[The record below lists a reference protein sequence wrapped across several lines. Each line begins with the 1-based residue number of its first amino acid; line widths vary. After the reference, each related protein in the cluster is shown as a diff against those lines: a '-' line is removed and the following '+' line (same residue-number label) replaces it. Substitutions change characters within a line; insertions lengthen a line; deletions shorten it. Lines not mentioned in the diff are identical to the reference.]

1 MPGPELPYA
10 KSIANRIM
18 VLRSLRGMA
27 LPEPDA
33 HWSDDMH
40 AMRRVLDAPLGKDGW
55 RLAHAGPS
63 GMAYRFGMA
72 FWAAQ
77 PGSKVVLC
85 ADDRLR
91 ERPIQALVDA
101 LRSQGALIEPD
112 ELGWRIQGL
121 RFPGGILE
129 VDSRLSS
136 QFASALT
143 LVAETAHVPLEIKW
157 SSGIT
162 SAPYLAM
169 TQRLTQGQNLD
180 WPPERDWSAAFVFL
194 AAVGLRGMG
203 IDLMGLSLDS
213 LQGDAASMEWGP
225 DLQFCVSGIDGG
237 LRVEPA
243 PGVALLAS
251 EPLPALAAWVVDF
264 KGLPDLAMPAIVAAA
279 LQGRSGMASGLLT
292 LNLKESPRLDAT
304 VGMLRALGCIA
315 EQGPDWLRWTAPD
328 GASSQAGRVS
338 GLGRDAGEVSGLGR
352 EAGEVSVL
360 GREAGEVSGL
370 GREAGEVSVLGR
382 EAGEGLTDASRRE
395 AGEGLSDAS
404 RREAGEANGSG
415 VLHLE
420 LDCLDDHRM
429 AFCAGLIALRR
440 PVRLR
445 QSAAVSKSFP
455 NFWKEFSVFGP
466 DIELV

>member
-40 AMRRVLDAPLGKDGW
+40 AMRRVLDVPLGKDGW

-121 RFPGGILE
+121 RLPGGILE

-143 LVAETAHVPLEIKW
+143 LVAETADVPLDIKW

-169 TQRLTQGQNLD
+169 TQRLAQGQSLD

-213 LQGDAASMEWGP
+213 LQGDAASMEWGT
-225 DLQFCVSGIDGG
+225 DLQFRVSGIDGG

-243 PGVALLAS
+243 HSSIAFAVADPAP
-251 EPLPALAAWVVDF
+251 PLPAWDVDF

-338 GLGRDAGEVSGLGR
+338 GLGR
-352 EAGEVSVL
+352 
-360 GREAGEVSGL
+360 
-370 GREAGEVSVLGR
+370 
-382 EAGEGLTDASRRE
+382 E

-415 VLHLE
+415 VLRLE

>member
-1 MPGPELPYA
+1 
-10 KSIANRIM
+10 
-18 VLRSLRGMA
+18 
-27 LPEPDA
+27 
-33 HWSDDMH
+33 
-40 AMRRVLDAPLGKDGW
+40 
-55 RLAHAGPS
+55 
-63 GMAYRFGMA
+63 MAYRFGMA

-121 RFPGGILE
+121 RLPGGILE

-143 LVAETAHVPLEIKW
+143 LVAETADVPLDIKW

-169 TQRLTQGQNLD
+169 TQRLARGQSLD

-203 IDLMGLSLDS
+203 IELMGLSLNS

-225 DLQFCVSGIDGG
+225 DLQFRVSGIDGG

-251 EPLPALAAWVVDF
+251 EPLPALAAWDVNF

-338 GLGRDAGEVSGLGR
+338 GLGR

-370 GREAGEVSVLGR
+370 GREAGEVSGLG
-382 EAGEGLTDASRRE
+382 RE

-415 VLHLE
+415 VLRLE

>member
-1 MPGPELPYA
+1 MLRPELPYS
-10 KSIANRIM
+10 KSIANRVM

-33 HWSDDMH
+33 RWSDDMH

-55 RLAHAGPS
+55 RLAHAGSS

-72 FWAAQ
+72 YCAAQ
-77 PGSKVVLC
+77 PGSKVELC
-85 ADDRLR
+85 ADERLR
-91 ERPIQALVDA
+91 ERPVQALVDA
-101 LRSQGALIEPD
+101 LRSQGALIEPTD
-112 ELGWRIQGL
+112 LGWRIQGL
-121 RFPGGILE
+121 RLPGGILE

-143 LVAETAHVPLEIKW
+143 LVAETAENPLEIQW
-157 SSGIT
+157 SSGMT

-169 TQRLTQGQNLD
+169 TQRLAQGQNLD

-194 AAVGLRGMG
+194 AAVGLRGIG
-203 IDLMGLSLDS
+203 IDLLGLSLDS

-225 DLQFCVSGIDGG
+225 DLKFCVSGIDGG
-237 LRVEPA
+237 LRVEPT
-243 PGVALLAS
+243 PGVAVLDS
-251 EPLPALAAWVVDF
+251 EHLPALPEWVVDF

-304 VGMLRALGCIA
+304 AHMLRALGCIA
-315 EQGPDWLRWTAPD
+315 EQGPDWLRWTAAD
-328 GASSQAGRVS
+328 GAGSQADPLTASRHEAGELS
-338 GLGRDAGEVSGLGR
+338 GLG
-352 EAGEVSVL
+352 
-360 GREAGEVSGL
+360 
-370 GREAGEVSVLGR
+370 
-382 EAGEGLTDASRRE
+382 RE

-404 RREAGEANGSG
+404 RREAGDANGRERQR
-415 VLHLE
+415 LE

-455 NFWKEFSVFGP
+455 DFWKEFSVFGP
-466 DIELV
+466 DIQLV

>member
-1 MPGPELPYA
+1 
-10 KSIANRIM
+10 
-18 VLRSLRGMA
+18 
-27 LPEPDA
+27 
-33 HWSDDMH
+33 
-40 AMRRVLDAPLGKDGW
+40 
-55 RLAHAGPS
+55 
-63 GMAYRFGMA
+63 
-72 FWAAQ
+72 
-77 PGSKVVLC
+77 
-85 ADDRLR
+85 
-91 ERPIQALVDA
+91 
-101 LRSQGALIEPD
+101 
-112 ELGWRIQGL
+112 
-121 RFPGGILE
+121 
-129 VDSRLSS
+129 
-136 QFASALT
+136 
-143 LVAETAHVPLEIKW
+143 VAETAQVPLEIKW

-169 TQRLTQGQNLD
+169 TQRLTQGQSLD

-194 AAVGLRGMG
+194 AAVGLRGMV
-203 IDLMGLSLDS
+203 IELMGLSLNS

-243 PGVALLAS
+243 HSSIASAVADPAP
-251 EPLPALAAWVVDF
+251 PLPAWDVDF

-338 GLGRDAGEVSGLGR
+338 GLGR
-352 EAGEVSVL
+352 
-360 GREAGEVSGL
+360 
-370 GREAGEVSVLGR
+370 
-382 EAGEGLTDASRRE
+382 E

-415 VLHLE
+415 VLRLE

>member
-1 MPGPELPYA
+1 MLGPKLPYA
-10 KSIANRIM
+10 KSIANRVM

-33 HWSDDMH
+33 LWSDDMH

-55 RLAHAGPS
+55 RFAHAGPS

-112 ELGWRIQGL
+112 ELGWRIQGIRL
-121 RFPGGILE
+121 PGGILE

-143 LVAETAHVPLEIKW
+143 LVAETARVPLEIKW

-169 TQRLTQGQNLD
+169 TQRLAQGQNLD

-203 IDLMGLSLDS
+203 IELMGLSLDS
-213 LQGDAASMEWGP
+213 LQGDSASMEWGT
-225 DLQFCVSGIDGG
+225 DLQFRVSGIDGG

-243 PGVALLAS
+243 HSSIASVAADPVP
-251 EPLPALAAWVVDF
+251 PLPAWDDDF

-304 VGMLRALGCIA
+304 VHMLRALGCIA
-315 EQGPDWLRWTAPD
+315 EQGPDWLRWSAPAR
-328 GASSQAGRVS
+328 ASSQSDQAKESRVQ
-338 GLGRDAGEVSGLGR
+338 R
-352 EAGEVSVL
+352 
-360 GREAGEVSGL
+360 
-370 GREAGEVSVLGR
+370 
-382 EAGEGLTDASRRE
+382 
-395 AGEGLSDAS
+395 
-404 RREAGEANGSG
+404 
-415 VLHLE
+415 LE

-455 NFWKEFSVFGP
+455 DFWKEFSVFGP

>member
-1 MPGPELPYA
+1 MLRPELPYS
-10 KSIANRIM
+10 KSIANRVM

-33 HWSDDMH
+33 RWSDDMH

-91 ERPIQALVDA
+91 ERPVQALVDA

-121 RFPGGILE
+121 RLPGGILE

-143 LVAETAHVPLEIKW
+143 LVAETAENPLEIQW
-157 SSGIT
+157 SSGMV
-162 SAPYLAM
+162 SAPYWTM
-169 TQRLTQGQNLD
+169 TQRLAQGRNLD

-194 AAVGLRGMG
+194 AAVGLRGIG
-203 IDLMGLSLDS
+203 IDLLGLSLDS

-225 DLQFCVSGIDGG
+225 DLKFCVSGIDGG
-237 LRVEPA
+237 LRVEPT
-243 PGVALLAS
+243 PGVAVLAS
-251 EPLPALAAWVVDF
+251 EPLPALPEWVVDF

-304 VGMLRALGCIA
+304 VHMLRALGCNA

-328 GASSQAGRVS
+328 GAGSQADPLTASR
-338 GLGRDAGEVSGLGR
+338 
-352 EAGEVSVL
+352 
-360 GREAGEVSGL
+360 
-370 GREAGEVSVLGR
+370 R
-382 EAGEGLTDASRRE
+382 EAGEGSGLGRE

-404 RREAGEANGSG
+404 RRGAGEGLSDASRRGAGEGLSDASRRGAADANGRERQR
-415 VLHLE
+415 LE

-455 NFWKEFSVFGP
+455 DFWKEFSVFGP
-466 DIELV
+466 DIQLV

>member
-1 MPGPELPYA
+1 MLRPELPYS
-10 KSIANRIM
+10 KSIANRVM

-33 HWSDDMH
+33 RWSDDMH

-55 RLAHAGPS
+55 RLAHAGLS

-72 FWAAQ
+72 YWAAQ
-77 PGSKVVLC
+77 PGSKVELC
-85 ADDRLR
+85 ADERLR
-91 ERPIQALVDA
+91 ERPVQAQVDA
-101 LRSQGALIEPD
+101 LRSQGALIEPTD
-112 ELGWRIQGL
+112 LGWRIQGL
-121 RFPGGILE
+121 RLPGGILE

-143 LVAETAHVPLEIKW
+143 LVAETAENPLEIQW
-157 SSGIT
+157 SSGMT

-169 TQRLTQGQNLD
+169 TQRLAQGQNLD

-194 AAVGLRGMG
+194 AAVGLRGIG
-203 IDLMGLSLDS
+203 IDLLGLSLDS

-225 DLQFCVSGIDGG
+225 DLKFCVSGIDGG
-237 LRVEPA
+237 LRVEPT
-243 PGVALLAS
+243 PSVAVLDS
-251 EPLPALAAWVVDF
+251 EHLPALPEWVVDF

-304 VGMLRALGCIA
+304 AHMLRALGCIA
-315 EQGPDWLRWTAPD
+315 EQGPDWLRWTAAD
-328 GASSQAGRVS
+328 GAGSQADPLTASRHEAGELS
-338 GLGRDAGEVSGLGR
+338 GLG
-352 EAGEVSVL
+352 
-360 GREAGEVSGL
+360 
-370 GREAGEVSVLGR
+370 
-382 EAGEGLTDASRRE
+382 RE

-404 RREAGEANGSG
+404 RREAGDANGRERQR
-415 VLHLE
+415 LE

-455 NFWKEFSVFGP
+455 DFWKEFSVFGP
-466 DIELV
+466 DIQLV

>member
-1 MPGPELPYA
+1 
-10 KSIANRIM
+10 
-18 VLRSLRGMA
+18 
-27 LPEPDA
+27 
-33 HWSDDMH
+33 
-40 AMRRVLDAPLGKDGW
+40 
-55 RLAHAGPS
+55 
-63 GMAYRFGMA
+63 
-72 FWAAQ
+72 
-77 PGSKVVLC
+77 
-85 ADDRLR
+85 
-91 ERPIQALVDA
+91 
-101 LRSQGALIEPD
+101 
-112 ELGWRIQGL
+112 
-121 RFPGGILE
+121 
-129 VDSRLSS
+129 
-136 QFASALT
+136 
-143 LVAETAHVPLEIKW
+143 
-157 SSGIT
+157 
-162 SAPYLAM
+162 
-169 TQRLTQGQNLD
+169 LD

-203 IDLMGLSLDS
+203 IELMGLSLNS

-225 DLQFCVSGIDGG
+225 DLQFRVSGIDGG

-251 EPLPALAAWVVDF
+251 EPLPALAAWDVNF

-338 GLGRDAGEVSGLGR
+338 GLGR
-352 EAGEVSVL
+352 
-360 GREAGEVSGL
+360 
-370 GREAGEVSVLGR
+370 
-382 EAGEGLTDASRRE
+382 E

-415 VLHLE
+415 VLRLE

>member
-1 MPGPELPYA
+1 MLRPELPYS
-10 KSIANRIM
+10 KSIANRVM

-33 HWSDDMH
+33 RWSDDMH
-40 AMRRVLDAPLGKDGW
+40 AMRRVLNAPLGQDGW

-72 FWAAQ
+72 YWAAQ
-77 PGSKVVLC
+77 PGSKVELC

-101 LRSQGALIEPD
+101 LRGQGALIEPTD
-112 ELGWRIQGL
+112 LGWRIQGL
-121 RFPGGILE
+121 RLPGGILE

-143 LVAETAHVPLEIKW
+143 LVAETAENPLEIQW
-157 SSGIT
+157 SSGMV
-162 SAPYLAM
+162 SAPYWTM
-169 TQRLTQGQNLD
+169 TQRLAQGRNLD

-194 AAVGLRGMG
+194 AAVGLRGIG
-203 IDLMGLSLDS
+203 IDLLCLSLDS

-225 DLQFCVSGIDGG
+225 DLKFCVSGIDGG

-243 PGVALLAS
+243 PSIGLLAT
-251 EPLPALAAWVVDF
+251 EPLPALPEWVVDF
-264 KGLPDLAMPAIVAAA
+264 KGLPDLAMPAIIAAA

-304 VGMLRALGCIA
+304 VHMLRALGCIA

-328 GASSQAGRVS
+328 GAGSQAGQVR
-338 GLGRDAGEVSGLGR
+338 GLG
-352 EAGEVSVL
+352 
-360 GREAGEVSGL
+360 
-370 GREAGEVSVLGR
+370 
-382 EAGEGLTDASRRE
+382 RE

-404 RREAGEANGSG
+404 RREADEGFSDAARRGAGDANGMERQR
-415 VLHLE
+415 LE

-445 QSAAVSKSFP
+445 QPAAVSKSFP
-455 NFWKEFSVFGP
+455 DFWKEFSVFGP

>member
-55 RLAHAGPS
+55 RFAHAGPS

-72 FWAAQ
+72 FWAAH

-121 RFPGGILE
+121 RLPGGILE

-169 TQRLTQGQNLD
+169 TQRLARGQSLD

-225 DLQFCVSGIDGG
+225 DLQFRVSGIDGG
-237 LRVEPA
+237 LRVEPT

-251 EPLPALAAWVVDF
+251 EPLPALAAWDVNF

-338 GLGRDAGEVSGLGR
+338 GLGR
-352 EAGEVSVL
+352 
-360 GREAGEVSGL
+360 
-370 GREAGEVSVLGR
+370 
-382 EAGEGLTDASRRE
+382 E

-415 VLHLE
+415 VLRLE

>member
-1 MPGPELPYA
+1 MLRPELPYA
-10 KSIANRIM
+10 KSIANRVM

-33 HWSDDMH
+33 QWSDDMH
-40 AMRRVLDAPLGKDGW
+40 AMRRVLEAPLGKDGW

-72 FWAAQ
+72 YWAAR
-77 PGSKVVLC
+77 PGARVLLC

-91 ERPIQALVDA
+91 NRPIQALVDA
-101 LRSQGALIEPD
+101 LRSQGALIEPA
-112 ELGWRIQGL
+112 ELGWRIQGVRL
-121 RFPGGILE
+121 PGGILE

-143 LVAETAHVPLEIKW
+143 LVAETADNPLEIKW
-157 SSGIT
+157 SSGIA

-169 TQRLTQGQNLD
+169 TQKLAQGHSLD

-194 AAVGLRGMG
+194 AAVGLRGIG
-203 IDLMGLSLDS
+203 IDLLGLSLDS
-213 LQGDAASMEWGP
+213 LQGDAASMEWGG
-225 DLQFCVSGIDGG
+225 DLQFRVSGIDGG
-237 LRVEPA
+237 LRVEPSHA
-243 PGVALLAS
+243 PIASVVAELLP
-251 EPLPALAAWVVDF
+251 PLPAWDVDF
-264 KGLPDLAMPAIVAAA
+264 KGFPDLAMPAIVAAA
-279 LQGRSGMASGLLT
+279 LQGRSGLASGLLT

-304 VGMLRALGCIA
+304 VYMLRALGCIA
-315 EQGPDWLRWTAPD
+315 EQGPDWLRWSAPD
-328 GASSQAGRVS
+328 GASSQA
-338 GLGRDAGEVSGLGR
+338 DQ
-352 EAGEVSVL
+352 
-360 GREAGEVSGL
+360 
-370 GREAGEVSVLGR
+370 
-382 EAGEGLTDASRRE
+382 
-395 AGEGLSDAS
+395 
-404 RREAGEANGSG
+404 ANGS
-415 VLHLE
+415 VVQRLE

-455 NFWKEFSVFGP
+455 DFWKEFSVFEP

>member
-1 MPGPELPYA
+1 MLRPELPYA
-10 KSIANRIM
+10 KSIANRVM

-33 HWSDDMH
+33 QWSDDMH
-40 AMRRVLDAPLGKDGW
+40 AMRRVLEAPLGKDGW

-72 FWAAQ
+72 YWAAR
-77 PGSKVVLC
+77 PGARVLLC

-91 ERPIQALVDA
+91 NRPIQALVDA
-101 LRSQGALIEPD
+101 LRSQGTLIEPA
-112 ELGWRIQGL
+112 ELGWRIQGVRL
-121 RFPGGILE
+121 PGGILE

-143 LVAETAHVPLEIKW
+143 LVAETADNPLEIKW
-157 SSGIT
+157 SSGIA

-169 TQRLTQGQNLD
+169 TQKLAQGHSLD

-194 AAVGLRGMG
+194 AAVGLRGIG
-203 IDLMGLSLDS
+203 IDLLGLSLDS

-225 DLQFCVSGIDGG
+225 DLKFCVSGIDGG
-237 LRVEPA
+237 LRVEPT
-243 PGVALLAS
+243 PGVAVLDS
-251 EPLPALAAWVVDF
+251 EHLPALPEWVVDF

-304 VGMLRALGCIA
+304 AHMLRALGCIA
-315 EQGPDWLRWTAPD
+315 EQGPDWLRWTAPN
-328 GASSQAGRVS
+328 GAGSQADPLTASRHEAGELS
-338 GLGRDAGEVSGLGR
+338 GLG
-352 EAGEVSVL
+352 
-360 GREAGEVSGL
+360 
-370 GREAGEVSVLGR
+370 
-382 EAGEGLTDASRRE
+382 RE

-404 RREAGEANGSG
+404 RREAGEANGRERQR
-415 VLHLE
+415 LE

-455 NFWKEFSVFGP
+455 DFWKEFSVFGP
-466 DIELV
+466 DIQLV

>member
-1 MPGPELPYA
+1 L
-10 KSIANRIM
+10 
-18 VLRSLRGMA
+18 
-27 LPEPDA
+27 
-33 HWSDDMH
+33 
-40 AMRRVLDAPLGKDGW
+40 
-55 RLAHAGPS
+55 
-63 GMAYRFGMA
+63 
-72 FWAAQ
+72 
-77 PGSKVVLC
+77 
-85 ADDRLR
+85 
-91 ERPIQALVDA
+91 
-101 LRSQGALIEPD
+101 
-112 ELGWRIQGL
+112 
-121 RFPGGILE
+121 PGGILE

-143 LVAETAHVPLEIKW
+143 LVAETADVPLEIKW

-194 AAVGLRGMG
+194 AAAGLRGMG

-225 DLQFCVSGIDGG
+225 DLQFRVSGIDGG

-243 PGVALLAS
+243 HSSIASVVADPAP
-251 EPLPALAAWVVDF
+251 PLPAWDVDF
-264 KGLPDLAMPAIVAAA
+264 KALPDLAMPAIVAAA

-304 VGMLRALGCIA
+304 VHMLRALGCIA

-328 GASSQAGRVS
+328 GASSQADQAKESRVQ
-338 GLGRDAGEVSGLGR
+338 R
-352 EAGEVSVL
+352 
-360 GREAGEVSGL
+360 
-370 GREAGEVSVLGR
+370 
-382 EAGEGLTDASRRE
+382 
-395 AGEGLSDAS
+395 
-404 RREAGEANGSG
+404 
-415 VLHLE
+415 LE

-455 NFWKEFSVFGP
+455 DFWKEFSVLGP
-466 DIELV
+466 DIEFV

>member
-1 MPGPELPYA
+1 
-10 KSIANRIM
+10 
-18 VLRSLRGMA
+18 
-27 LPEPDA
+27 
-33 HWSDDMH
+33 
-40 AMRRVLDAPLGKDGW
+40 
-55 RLAHAGPS
+55 
-63 GMAYRFGMA
+63 
-72 FWAAQ
+72 
-77 PGSKVVLC
+77 VLC

-121 RFPGGILE
+121 RLPGGILE

-143 LVAETAHVPLEIKW
+143 LVAETADVPLEIKW

-194 AAVGLRGMG
+194 AAVGLQGMG

-225 DLQFCVSGIDGG
+225 DLQFRVSGIDGG

-243 PGVALLAS
+243 HSSIAFVAADPAP
-251 EPLPALAAWVVDF
+251 PLPTWVVDF

-304 VGMLRALGCIA
+304 VHMLRALGCIA

-328 GASSQAGRVS
+328 GARSQADQVRG
-338 GLGRDAGEVSGLGR
+338 
-352 EAGEVSVL
+352 
-360 GREAGEVSGL
+360 
-370 GREAGEVSVLGR
+370 LGR
-382 EAGEGLTDASRRE
+382 EAGEGLNDASRRE
-395 AGEGLSDAS
+395 AGEALSDAS
-404 RREAGEANGSG
+404 RREAGDAKGSG
-415 VLHLE
+415 LQRLE
-420 LDCLDDHRM
+420 LDCLDDHRL

-455 NFWKEFSVFGP
+455 DFWKEFSVLGP

>member
-1 MPGPELPYA
+1 
-10 KSIANRIM
+10 
-18 VLRSLRGMA
+18 
-27 LPEPDA
+27 
-33 HWSDDMH
+33 
-40 AMRRVLDAPLGKDGW
+40 
-55 RLAHAGPS
+55 
-63 GMAYRFGMA
+63 
-72 FWAAQ
+72 
-77 PGSKVVLC
+77 
-85 ADDRLR
+85 
-91 ERPIQALVDA
+91 
-101 LRSQGALIEPD
+101 
-112 ELGWRIQGL
+112 LGWRIQGL
-121 RFPGGILE
+121 RLPGGILE

-143 LVAETAHVPLEIKW
+143 LVAETADVPLEIKW

-169 TQRLTQGQNLD
+169 TQRLTQRQNLD

-194 AAVGLRGMG
+194 AAVGLQGMG

-225 DLQFCVSGIDGG
+225 DLQFRVSGIDGG

-304 VGMLRALGCIA
+304 VHMLRALGCIA

-328 GASSQAGRVS
+328 GASSQADQAKGSRVQ
-338 GLGRDAGEVSGLGR
+338 R
-352 EAGEVSVL
+352 
-360 GREAGEVSGL
+360 
-370 GREAGEVSVLGR
+370 
-382 EAGEGLTDASRRE
+382 
-395 AGEGLSDAS
+395 
-404 RREAGEANGSG
+404 
-415 VLHLE
+415 LE

-455 NFWKEFSVFGP
+455 DFWKEFSVLGP
-466 DIELV
+466 DIEFV

>member
-55 RLAHAGPS
+55 RFAHAGPS

-72 FWAAQ
+72 FWAAH

-91 ERPIQALVDA
+91 ARPIQALVDA

-121 RFPGGILE
+121 RLPGGILE

-143 LVAETAHVPLEIKW
+143 LVAETADVPLDIKW

-169 TQRLTQGQNLD
+169 TQRLARGQSLD

-203 IDLMGLSLDS
+203 IELMGLSLNS

-225 DLQFCVSGIDGG
+225 DLQFRVSGIDGG

-251 EPLPALAAWVVDF
+251 EPLPALAAWDVNF

-338 GLGRDAGEVSGLGR
+338 GLGR
-352 EAGEVSVL
+352 EAGELSVL

-370 GREAGEVSVLGR
+370 GREAGEVSGLGR
-382 EAGEGLTDASRRE
+382 EAGEVSGLGRE

-415 VLHLE
+415 VLRLE

-455 NFWKEFSVFGP
+455 DFWKEFSVFGP

>member
-55 RLAHAGPS
+55 RFAHAGPS

-101 LRSQGALIEPD
+101 LRSQGALIESD

-121 RFPGGILE
+121 RLPGGILE

-169 TQRLTQGQNLD
+169 TQRLARGQSLD

-194 AAVGLRGMG
+194 AAVGLRGIG
-203 IDLMGLSLDS
+203 IELMGLSLDS
-213 LQGDAASMEWGP
+213 LQGDASSMEWGP
-225 DLQFCVSGIDGG
+225 DLQFRVSGIEGG

-243 PGVALLAS
+243 HSSFASVAADPAP
-251 EPLPALAAWVVDF
+251 PLPAWDVNF

-304 VGMLRALGCIA
+304 VHMLRALGCIA

-338 GLGRDAGEVSGLGR
+338 GLGREAGEGLNDASR
-352 EAGEVSVL
+352 CEAGEVSVL
-360 GREAGEVSGL
+360 GREAGE
-370 GREAGEVSVLGR
+370 
-382 EAGEGLTDASRRE
+382 
-395 AGEGLSDAS
+395 
-404 RREAGEANGSG
+404 ANGSG
-415 VLHLE
+415 LQRLE

-445 QSAAVSKSFP
+445 QSGAVSKSFP

>member
-72 FWAAQ
+72 FWAAH

-121 RFPGGILE
+121 RLPGGILE

-169 TQRLTQGQNLD
+169 TQRLSRGQNLD

-203 IDLMGLSLDS
+203 IELMGLSLDS

-225 DLQFCVSGIDGG
+225 DLQFRVSGIDGG

-243 PGVALLAS
+243 HSSFASVVADPAP
-251 EPLPALAAWVVDF
+251 PLPAWDVDF
-264 KGLPDLAMPAIVAAA
+264 KDLPDLAMPAIVAAA

-304 VGMLRALGCIA
+304 VNMLRALGCIA
-315 EQGPDWLRWTAPD
+315 EQGPDWLRWTAPAR
-328 GASSQAGRVS
+328 ASSQAGQVS
-338 GLGRDAGEVSGLGR
+338 G
-352 EAGEVSVL
+352 
-360 GREAGEVSGL
+360 
-370 GREAGEVSVLGR
+370 LGR

-395 AGEGLSDAS
+395 AGD
-404 RREAGEANGSG
+404 ANGSG
-415 VLHLE
+415 LQRLE

>member
-1 MPGPELPYA
+1 MLRPELPYA
-10 KSIANRIM
+10 KSIANRVM

-33 HWSDDMH
+33 QWSDDMH
-40 AMRRVLDAPLGKDGW
+40 AMRRVLEAPLGKDGW

-72 FWAAQ
+72 YWAAR
-77 PGSKVVLC
+77 PGARVLLC

-91 ERPIQALVDA
+91 NRPIQALVDA
-101 LRSQGALIEPD
+101 LRSQGTLIEPA
-112 ELGWRIQGL
+112 ELGWRIQGVRL
-121 RFPGGILE
+121 PGGILE

-143 LVAETAHVPLEIKW
+143 LVAETAENPLEIKW
-157 SSGIT
+157 SSGIA

-169 TQRLTQGQNLD
+169 TQKLAQGHSLD

-194 AAVGLRGMG
+194 AAVGLRGIG
-203 IDLMGLSLDS
+203 IDLLGLSLDS

-225 DLQFCVSGIDGG
+225 DLKFCVSGIDGG
-237 LRVEPA
+237 LRVEPT
-243 PGVALLAS
+243 PGVAVLDS
-251 EPLPALAAWVVDF
+251 EHLPALPEWVVDF

-304 VGMLRALGCIA
+304 AHMLRALGCIA
-315 EQGPDWLRWTAPD
+315 EQGPDWLRWTAPN
-328 GASSQAGRVS
+328 GAGSQADPLTASR
-338 GLGRDAGEVSGLGR
+338 R
-352 EAGEVSVL
+352 EAGEL
-360 GREAGEVSGL
+360 SGL
-370 GREAGEVSVLGR
+370 G
-382 EAGEGLTDASRRE
+382 RE

-404 RREAGEANGSG
+404 RREAGDANGRERQR
-415 VLHLE
+415 LE

-455 NFWKEFSVFGP
+455 DFWKEFSVFGP
-466 DIELV
+466 DIQLV

>member
-1 MPGPELPYA
+1 MLRPELPYS
-10 KSIANRIM
+10 KSIANRVM

-33 HWSDDMH
+33 RWSDDMH
-40 AMRRVLDAPLGKDGW
+40 AMRRVLDAPLGMDGW
-55 RLAHAGPS
+55 KLAHAGLS

-72 FWAAQ
+72 YWAAQ
-77 PGSKVVLC
+77 PGSKVELC
-85 ADDRLR
+85 ADERLR
-91 ERPIQALVDA
+91 ERPVQALVDA
-101 LRSQGALIEPD
+101 LRSQGALIEPTD
-112 ELGWRIQGL
+112 LGWRIQGL
-121 RFPGGILE
+121 RLPGGILD

-143 LVAETAHVPLEIKW
+143 MVAETAENPLKIQW
-157 SSGIT
+157 SSGMT

-169 TQRLTQGQNLD
+169 TQRLAQGQNLD

-194 AAVGLRGMG
+194 AAVGLRGIG
-203 IDLMGLSLDS
+203 IDLLGLSLDS

-225 DLQFCVSGIDGG
+225 DLKFCVSGTDGG
-237 LRVEPA
+237 LRVEPT
-243 PGVALLAS
+243 PGVAVLDS
-251 EPLPALAAWVVDF
+251 EHLPALPEWVVDF

-304 VGMLRALGCIA
+304 AHMLRALGCFA
-315 EQGPDWLRWTAPD
+315 EQGPDWLRWTAAD
-328 GASSQAGRVS
+328 GAGSQACQVR
-338 GLGRDAGEVSGLGR
+338 
-352 EAGEVSVL
+352 
-360 GREAGEVSGL
+360 
-370 GREAGEVSVLGR
+370 VLGR
-382 EAGEGLTDASRRE
+382 EAGEGSGLGREAGKGLGDASRRE
-395 AGEGLSDAS
+395 AGD
-404 RREAGEANGSG
+404 ANGRERQR
-415 VLHLE
+415 LE

-455 NFWKEFSVFGP
+455 DFWKEFSVFGP

>member
-55 RLAHAGPS
+55 RFAHAGPS

-72 FWAAQ
+72 FWAAH

-121 RFPGGILE
+121 RLPGGILE

-143 LVAETAHVPLEIKW
+143 LVAETAQVPLEIKW

-169 TQRLTQGQNLD
+169 TQRLTQGQSLD

-194 AAVGLRGMG
+194 AAVGLRGMV
-203 IDLMGLSLDS
+203 IELMGLSLNS

-225 DLQFCVSGIDGG
+225 DLQFRVSGIDGG

-251 EPLPALAAWVVDF
+251 EPLPALAAWDVNF

-338 GLGRDAGEVSGLGR
+338 GLGR
-352 EAGEVSVL
+352 EAGELSVL

-370 GREAGEVSVLGR
+370 G
-382 EAGEGLTDASRRE
+382 RE

-415 VLHLE
+415 VLRLE

-455 NFWKEFSVFGP
+455 DFWKEFSVFGP

>member
-1 MPGPELPYA
+1 MPGPELPYS
-10 KSIANRIM
+10 KSIANRVM

-33 HWSDDMH
+33 RWSDDMH

-77 PGSKVVLC
+77 PGSKVELC
-85 ADDRLR
+85 ADERLR
-91 ERPIQALVDA
+91 ERPVQALVDA
-101 LRSQGALIEPD
+101 LRSQGALIEPTD
-112 ELGWRIQGL
+112 LGWRIQGL
-121 RFPGGILE
+121 RLPGGILE

-143 LVAETAHVPLEIKW
+143 LVAETAENPLEIQW
-157 SSGIT
+157 SSGMV
-162 SAPYLAM
+162 SAPYWTM
-169 TQRLTQGQNLD
+169 TQRLAQGRNLD

-194 AAVGLRGMG
+194 AAVGLRGIG
-203 IDLMGLSLDS
+203 IDLLGLSLDS

-225 DLQFCVSGIDGG
+225 DLKFCVSGFDGG
-237 LRVEPA
+237 LRVEPT
-243 PGVALLAS
+243 PSIGLLAT
-251 EPLPALAAWVVDF
+251 EPLPALPEWVVDF

-304 VGMLRALGCIA
+304 AHMLRALGCNA

-328 GASSQAGRVS
+328 GAGSQADPLTASR
-338 GLGRDAGEVSGLGR
+338 
-352 EAGEVSVL
+352 
-360 GREAGEVSGL
+360 
-370 GREAGEVSVLGR
+370 R
-382 EAGEGLTDASRRE
+382 EAGEGSGLGRE

-404 RREAGEANGSG
+404 RRGAGEGLSDASRRGAADANGRERQR
-415 VLHLE
+415 LE

-455 NFWKEFSVFGP
+455 DFWKEFSVFGP